1 MDDIVLFIVVLLFC
15 VMAILSGNN
24 CIGAINRSLEIIKPK
39 MRKVK
44 LREKIK
50 YYIPQWCKQGGVD
63 PHGAIRKSEVYILTL
78 VLAICNYIFHALCFI
93 GAIIVYM
100 LVPSAVV
107 WIFLPIGCFVVVL
120 TVILSVTEFRKN
132 KIETKNQ
139 GRLDRNFTLDKHDKK
154 E

>member
-1 MDDIVLFIVVLLFC
+1 MDDIVLLIVVLLFC
-15 VMAILSGNN
+15 IMAILSGNN

-44 LREKIK
+44 LLGKLK

-63 PHGAIRKSEVYILTL
+63 PPGAIRKSEVYILTL

-93 GAIIVYM
+93 SAIIVFM

-107 WIFLPIGCFVVVL
+107 WIFLPIGCFVVVFI
-120 TVILSVTEFRKN
+120 VIHSVTEFWEN
-132 KIETKNQ
+132 KIEKKNQ
-139 GRLDRNFTLDKHDKK
+139 GRLNRDFTIEKHDKK
-154 E
+154 D